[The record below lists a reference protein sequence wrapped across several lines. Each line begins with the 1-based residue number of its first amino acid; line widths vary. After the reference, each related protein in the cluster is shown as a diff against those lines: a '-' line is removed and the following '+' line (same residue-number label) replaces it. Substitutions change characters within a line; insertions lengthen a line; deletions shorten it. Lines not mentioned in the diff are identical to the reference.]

1 MFWFLEYTA
10 NYLCCDCGMKGSSS
24 SIYAIRVKATTKF
37 SNNNDYENSREKEGT
52 ENPTAEIRL
61 ATHDNG
67 GMNIIAFK

>member
-1 MFWFLEYTA
+1 MRLNQNKLSCFGFWNT
-10 NYLCCDCGMKGSSS
+10 
-24 SIYAIRVKATTKF
+24 R
-37 SNNNDYENSREKEGT
+37 NNNDYENSREKEET